1 MQNEKIIKKVNI
13 LGKKTKY
20 VTIPKDSEIE
30 VGDYVVIKKLETE
43 TI

>member
-1 MQNEKIIKKVNI
+1 MTETEITKVRQGSGVKI
-13 LGKKTKY
+13 
-20 VTIPKDSEIE
+20 VTIPANSKIE